1 MAIVG
6 TAGYFCTFHW
16 LRNSLLSFFILLFSF
31 SRLFSCCSFFFFSP
45 SCAPFSRIW
54 LYPSVLNF
62 APGVSWTART
72 VWWSAWTRVAPRGYQ
87 SSGDDADQLTE
98 MLRSPGCERPVTAVN
113 NLHVQLDFP
122 VVNITNLITIIM
134 TVHRRRMCAQRRGIA
149 ASERGYFLL
158 KEYCQ
163 LHEYNIT
170 ANKTR
175 EAIKSWDITSRK
187 VGESP

>member
-1 MAIVG
+1 MA
-6 TAGYFCTFHW
+6 
-16 LRNSLLSFFILLFSF
+16 
-31 SRLFSCCSFFFFSP
+31 SRGC
-45 SCAPFSRIW
+45 
-54 LYPSVLNF
+54 
-62 APGVSWTART
+62 
-72 VWWSAWTRVAPRGYQ
+72 Q

-113 NLHVQLDFP
+113 DLHVQLDFP

-175 EAIKSWDITSRK
+175 EAIKS
-187 VGESP
+187 